1 MMHKTTVEYS
11 NGKYSTAY
19 DVASLLDSNAFH
31 KMLIES
37 KKEYQLLD
45 MLYDDGV

>member
-1 MMHKTTVEYS
+1 MMHKAAVEFS

-19 DVASLLDSNAFH
+19 DAASLIDANGFH

-45 MLYDDGV
+45 